1 MLDKIFKLQE
11 NGTTYR
17 RELLGGVTTF
27 MTMAY
32 ILVVNP
38 SILSATGMDSGA
50 LFTATAL
57 SAALACV
64 LMGVIANL
72 PVALAPGMGIN
83 AFFAYTIVL
92 QMGYSWEMALA
103 AVFVEG
109 VIFILLSLFN
119 IREMIVR
126 SIPPIL
132 KTAIGVGIGLYLAV
146 IGLVNAGVI
155 IKGEPLMQMGSF
167 TTPNVFLTLVAVV
180 IIATMLIKKVPGAL
194 LIGMIVTTIIAIPMG
209 VVTIPENFT
218 FFSTPHSIEPLL
230 FKMDFSQILSFDMI
244 IIILTLIFSDLFDTA
259 GTLIAVCG
267 RTNLMDECGEI
278 KNVKRAFLSDAIAT
292 TVGATMG
299 ASTVTSYIESTAGV
313 AAGGRTGL
321 TAVSTGVMF
330 VLALFLAPLFGI
342 IPVAATSA
350 VLIIV
355 GLFMVSS
362 LSKIDFEDYKVALP
376 AFITILFIPLSYN
389 IATGIVYGFLSYV
402 IIHILSGRHKDV
414 SMVMY
419 ILALLF
425 LLRLSLI

>member
-267 RTNLMDECGEI
+267 RTNLMNEKGEI
-278 KNVKRAFLSDAIAT
+278 KNVKRAFMSDAIAT

-321 TAVSTGVMF
+321 TAVATGVMF
-330 VLALFLAPLFGI
+330 VFALFLAPIFAV
-342 IPVAATSA
+342 IPTAATSA

-362 LSKIDFEDYKVALP
+362 LSSIDFEDYKVALP
-376 AFITILFIPLSYN
+376 AFITIIFIPLSYN
-389 IATGIVYGFLSYV
+389 IATGIIYGFLSYV
-402 IIHILSGRHKDV
+402 MIHILSGKHKDV
-414 SMVMY
+414 STMMY
-419 ILALLF
+419 VLALLF
-425 LLRLSLI
+425 LLRVSLL

>member
-1 MLDKIFKLQE
+1 MLNKIFKLSQ
-11 NGTTYR
+11 NNTTPR
-17 RELLGGVTTF
+17 TELLGGVTTF

-38 SILSATGMDSGA
+38 SILSVTGMDSGA

-72 PVALAPGMGIN
+72 PVALAPGMGVN
-83 AFFAYTIVL
+83 AFFAYAIVL
-92 QMGYSWEMALA
+92 QMGYTWEMALA
-103 AVFVEG
+103 AVFIEG

-132 KTAIGVGIGLYLAV
+132 KTAIGIGIGLYLAV

-155 IKGEPLMQMGSF
+155 IKGEPLMMMGNF
-167 TTPNVFLTLVAVV
+167 TTPSVFLTLVAV
-180 IIATMLIKKVPGAL
+180 IIIGTMLIKKVPGAL
-194 LIGMIVTTIIAIPMG
+194 LIGMVVTTIIAIPLG
-209 VVTIPENFT
+209 VVTIPADFK
-218 FFSTPHSIEPLL
+218 FFSVPHSIEPLL
-230 FKMDFSQILSFDMI
+230 FKMDFSQVWSFDMI
-244 IIILTLIFSDLFDTA
+244 IIIFTLIFSDLFDTA

-267 RTNLMDECGEI
+267 KSNLIDKNGEI

-299 ASTVTSYIESTAGV
+299 ASTVTSYIESATGV

-321 TAVSTGVMF
+321 TSVVTGGMF
-330 VLALFLAPLFGI
+330 LLALFFAPLFAI
-342 IPVAATSA
+342 IPIAATSA
-350 VLIIV
+350 ALIIV

-362 LSKIDFEDYKVALP
+362 LSNIDFEDYKTALP

-389 IATGIVYGFLSYV
+389 IATGIIYGFLSYV
-402 IIHILSGRHKDV
+402 IIHILSGKHKDV
-414 SMVMY
+414 ST
-419 ILALLF
+419 
-425 LLRLSLI
+425 